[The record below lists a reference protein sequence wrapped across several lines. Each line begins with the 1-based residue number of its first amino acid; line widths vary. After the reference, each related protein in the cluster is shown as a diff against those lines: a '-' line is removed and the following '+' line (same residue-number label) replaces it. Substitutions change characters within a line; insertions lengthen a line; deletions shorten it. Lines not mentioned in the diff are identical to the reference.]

1 MTRHEAPRLALTP
14 DEASAAMQAD
24 DLDVLVRTPEPLPE
38 LIDCTGIMKELCV
51 KRASAEA
58 IMRQLPVVQIPDL
71 RKVYVRRSDVVAY
84 LEAHTFTN
92 EQVPR

>member
-1 MTRHEAPRLALTP
+1 
-14 DEASAAMQAD
+14 
-24 DLDVLVRTPEPLPE
+24 VVRTPERLPE

-71 RKVYVRRSDVVAY
+71 RKVYVRRSEVVAY
-84 LEAHTFTN
+84 LDAHTFTN